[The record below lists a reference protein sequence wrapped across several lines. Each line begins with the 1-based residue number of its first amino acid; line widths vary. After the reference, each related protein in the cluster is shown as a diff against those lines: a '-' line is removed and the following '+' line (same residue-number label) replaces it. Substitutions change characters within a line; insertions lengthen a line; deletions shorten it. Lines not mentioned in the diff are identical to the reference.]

1 MVCERI
7 SYTNFRNISS
17 AQLEFSPKT
26 NLLFGHNAEGKT
38 NALEGI
44 GLFSSG
50 RSFRGAKDKDL
61 IRFGEQFAVL
71 NLRFRDR
78 NRTHELEIRYAA
90 DGRKILRKNGVV
102 IRRLSEFVGNF
113 RAVVFCPQHLSLV
126 REGPALRRAFLD
138 SALSPLSP
146 AYMRALQ
153 RYAAVLAQRNALLK
167 NYRTTPSVF
176 HQTADIWSGEL
187 AELSEKIAR
196 NREEYTR
203 RLDGVVRE
211 IFSDMTGGSEIPA
224 MTYPT
229 ARSRDEYYRQLTENT
244 EAELKMGTTLYGVH
258 RDDLSISLN
267 GRSAKQFA
275 SQGQQRSLALAMKM
289 AESEISRRLTGEYP
303 VLLLD
308 DILSELDEGRQRYVL
323 EGIGH
328 MQAIITSCDPN
339 AQQHPGNSADGRA
352 WLVEDGSYTPQS
364 GGSV

>member
-1 MVCERI
+1 MVCESI
-7 SYTNFRNISS
+7 TYTNFRNIPS
-17 AQLEFSPKT
+17 ARLEFSPRT

-44 GLFSSG
+44 SLFSSG
-50 RSFRGAKDKDL
+50 RSFRGAKDREL
-61 IRFGEQFAVL
+61 IRFGEEFAVL
-71 NLRFRDR
+71 NLRFRDQ
-78 NRTHELEIRYAA
+78 NRSHELEIRYAA

-102 IRRLSEFVGNF
+102 IRRLSEFVGSF

-153 RYAAVLAQRNALLK
+153 RYAAVLSQRNALLK
-167 NYRTTPSVF
+167 NYRTSPAVF

-196 NREEYTR
+196 SREEYAR
-203 RLDGVVRE
+203 RLDGVVKE
-211 IFSDMTGGSEIPA
+211 IFSDMTTGNEQPVMRCSP
-224 MTYPT
+224 
-229 ARSRDEYYRQLTENT
+229 ARSREEYYRLLTENT
-244 EAELKMGTTLYGVH
+244 ENELRMGTTLYGVH

-267 GRSAKQFA
+267 GRPARQFA

-289 AESEISRRLTGEYP
+289 AESEISRRMTGEYP

-308 DILSELDEGRQRYVL
+308 DILSELDENRQRYVL
-323 EGIGH
+323 EGISH
-328 MQAIITSCDPN
+328 MQAVITSCDPG
-339 AQQHPGNSADGRA
+339 ATSAAGRS
-352 WLVEDGSYTPQS
+352 WLVEGGRYTPQN
-364 GGSV
+364 GGDD